1 MYAIEQITLQGMN
14 MSNLPGMGNKSS
26 ELLNSDN
33 NDLNSQSG
41 MVKEYKKQS
50 MHLKQLQ
57 IMEKRTS
64 KQVNDLRKEETE
76 ILHEIKK
83 FSNLDVSDGTRNS
96 RCFTLKSITEPSF
109 CGWWKG
115 WRVKYELTR
124 TQN

>member
-83 FSNLDVSDGTRNS
+83 FSNLDVSDKIRNS
-96 RCFTLKSITEPSF
+96 RCFS
-109 CGWWKG
+109 
-115 WRVKYELTR
+115 
-124 TQN
+124 